1 MKRLAMLLS
10 VAVALV
16 VLHASVTLAADK
28 RIFRLE
34 EAPVGEIEPAKATD
48 FADLILV
55 SNIYDGLV
63 WPKAGGGVQPHV
75 AESWTISDDGLT
87 YMFSLRQGVKFHDG
101 STMDAG
107 DVAFSIERLLTMK
120 EGFFYLF
127 DGWIE
132 SWEAVDPQTVRITLA
147 KRYAPFLAA
156 LTRLPLVN
164 EDLVM
169 ANLGEGEYGEFG
181 DYGEGYLSQADAG
194 SGAYTVKSH
203 NKQDITV
210 MTRFDDY
217 FLPFPE
223 NAPDEVRMRY
233 GLEDAT
239 LRAMMSRGEH
249 DVSSMWH
256 PFPVYKSL
264 DALDGI
270 SAVMEPQA
278 GGYYVK
284 INTQRPPTDDKHL
297 RRALALALDYD
308 ALAELVTVKD
318 GVAGG
323 TAARGPIPASLMGH
337 DESLPFRG
345 RDIEAAKA
353 ELAKS
358 NYDAETSEP
367 VRITSHLCCA
377 THAKVALLMAANLAE
392 IGVKTELLEMPWP
405 LVMESSANIET
416 TPNLTPMVQITST
429 PDVDPLLYELYHSSS
444 TGQWHN
450 MEWLLDDEVDGLL
463 AAARGEMDEAKREA
477 LYQQVNARLVDLQ
490 PDVFLFDSA
499 GVFAKRDNITLP
511 FEDAAKR
518 TGIIWAD
525 FNFRL
530 TEVR

>member
-1 MKRLAMLLS
+1 
-10 VAVALV
+10 
-16 VLHASVTLAADK
+16 
-28 RIFRLE
+28 
-34 EAPVGEIEPAKATD
+34 
-48 FADLILV
+48 
-55 SNIYDGLV
+55 
-63 WPKAGGGVQPHV
+63 
-75 AESWTISDDGLT
+75 
-87 YMFSLRQGVKFHDG
+87 
-101 STMDAG
+101 
-107 DVAFSIERLLTMK
+107 
-120 EGFFYLF
+120 
-127 DGWIE
+127 
-132 SWEAVDPQTVRITLA
+132 
-147 KRYAPFLAA
+147 
-156 LTRLPLVN
+156 
-164 EDLVM
+164 M

-256 PFPVYKSL
+256 PFPVYKAL

-308 ALAELVTVKD
+308 ALAELITVKD

-392 IGVKTELLEMPWP
+392 IGVKTELQEMPWP
-405 LVMESSANIET
+405 LVMESAATIET

-477 LYQQVNARLVDLQ
+477 LYQTGERTAGR
-490 PDVFLFDSA
+490 PSA
-499 GVFAKRDNITLP
+499 GRLPVRFGRCLRQAGQHHAALRRRCQAHRRDLGGLQLPAYRSPVGRYDVAAERCSIRQVSLPSGTTFHPALAKTLP
-511 FEDAAKR
+511 SAPAYNLGGLQLPAYRSPVGRYD
-518 TGIIWAD
+518 
-525 FNFRL
+525 
-530 TEVR
+530 VPS

>member
-1 MKRLAMLLS
+1 
-10 VAVALV
+10 
-16 VLHASVTLAADK
+16 
-28 RIFRLE
+28 
-34 EAPVGEIEPAKATD
+34 
-48 FADLILV
+48 
-55 SNIYDGLV
+55 
-63 WPKAGGGVQPHV
+63 
-75 AESWTISDDGLT
+75 
-87 YMFSLRQGVKFHDG
+87 
-101 STMDAG
+101 
-107 DVAFSIERLLTMK
+107 
-120 EGFFYLF
+120 
-127 DGWIE
+127 
-132 SWEAVDPQTVRITLA
+132 
-147 KRYAPFLAA
+147 
-156 LTRLPLVN
+156 
-164 EDLVM
+164 M

-308 ALAELVTVKD
+308 ALAELITVKD

-392 IGVKTELLEMPWP
+392 IGVKTELQEMPWP
-405 LVMESSANIET
+405 LVMESAN
-416 TPNLTPMVQITST
+416 
-429 PDVDPLLYELYHSSS
+429 HR
-444 TGQWHN
+444 
-450 MEWLLDDEVDGLL
+450 DD
-463 AAARGEMDEAKREA
+463 A
-477 LYQQVNARLVDLQ
+477 Q
-490 PDVFLFDSA
+490 PDADGADHLDAGRRSA
-499 GVFAKRDNITLP
+499 ALRALS
-511 FEDAAKR
+511 FELDGPVAQHGMVAR
-518 TGIIWAD
+518 
-525 FNFRL
+525 
-530 TEVR
+530 